1 MYRNITCAV
10 FLILLVILP
19 GAGCQVDR
27 ALAPT
32 PPAQTIAAAPDA
44 DALAAE
50 LVRLSAW
57 EPAED
62 QVLPPADP
70 DKTGCPI
77 SLIERVEVAPGIAH
91 YYWEVRVGLAP
102 EDRIGLHRVVKENRP
117 RAPIRTRLSIF
128 LQHGDAKD
136 FAGMFL
142 PGTLSAS
149 TPDDF
154 GAAVYWARE
163 GVDVWGIDQAWNL
176 VPAETSD
183 FAFMADWGVDK
194 QYRDL
199 GTAVAIARAAR
210 LLTGNGFD
218 RMNLLGYSSGS
229 VTGYALVNAEAALP
243 PGQRQVGG
251 WIPVDYSPITDNAE
265 WNTIQNCDFVPVFQ
279 ASLDAGDYGYFV
291 GFDYLGN
298 LARNDPDGDSPAI
311 PGFTNL
317 QAALYFGA
325 GPIFNVG
332 DIHYLAG
339 VWEDGMPVD
348 LVNLTVDQWLDFM
361 IAGAPWEPMKFLF
374 DYATWGCMEV
384 DVPWDDNFAE
394 ISVPV
399 LNVAPAGGIG
409 PTTHWCLGLLGSGD
423 ITDFVIQTLPDDQAL
438 YDIGHIDVW
447 VARQAP
453 ELVWRPILDWMVAR
467 APRGHD
473 PRHPHN

>member
-1 MYRNITCAV
+1 MNRNSPLCAL
-10 FLILLVILP
+10 LILLVLLP
-19 GAGCQVDR
+19 AAGCQVDR
-27 ALAPT
+27 PLAPT
-32 PPAQTIAAAPDA
+32 PSEHQTTAAPDA
-44 DALAAE
+44 DALAAA
-50 LVRLSAW
+50 LVRLAEW
-57 EPAED
+57 EPAAD
-62 QVLPPADP
+62 QVLPPEDG
-70 DKTGCPI
+70 DKAGCPI
-77 SLIERVEVAPGIAH
+77 VLVERVEVAPGIAH
-91 YYWEVRVGLAP
+91 YYWEVQVGFAP

-117 RAPIRTRLSIF
+117 RVPIRTRLSIF

-176 VPAETSD
+176 VPSETAD
-183 FAFMADWGVDK
+183 FAFMADWGIDK

-199 GTAVAIARAAR
+199 GLAVAIARTAR

-243 PGQRQVGG
+243 PGLRQVGG
-251 WIPVDYSPITDNAE
+251 WIPVDYSPLTDDEDWNA
-265 WNTIQNCDFVPVFQ
+265 IQNCGYVPFFQ
-279 ASLDAGDYGYFV
+279 DLYDAGDYGWFV
-291 GFDYLGN
+291 GFDLIGN
-298 LARNDPDGDSPAI
+298 LARSEPDGDSPVF

-317 QAALYFGA
+317 QAALYMAA

-348 LVNLTVDQWLDFM
+348 LVNLTVDQWLDFA
-361 IAGAPWEPMKFLF
+361 IAGAPWQPVKFLL
-374 DYATWGCMEV
+374 DYSVWGCNEV
-384 DVPWDDNFAE
+384 DVPWDDHFAQ
-394 ISVPV
+394 ITVPV

-438 YDIGHIDVW
+438 YDIGHIDLW
-447 VARQAP
+447 IARQAP
-453 ELVWRPILDWMVAR
+453 GLVWQPILDWIVER

-473 PRHPHN
+473 PRHPRH